1 MNTVTMR
8 AGLERGRIELRQ
20 NLTNG
25 QELWGVLFFPVL
37 GFIVMYFLRGSTV
50 PGTSFSLGTQAV
62 PGILAM
68 TAAFNGMTALA
79 MTMTMDREDGTLLR
93 LKATPHGVPGY
104 LAGKVISRAGTTVV
118 GLLVP
123 MLAAALLFD
132 GLQVSWLT
140 LLWVLALGLV
150 ALLPLGAIMGSLANS
165 TQGLSIVTLPIMVL
179 MAISGLFYPI
189 TGFPDWLQSIA
200 QVFPLYWLGLGLR
213 SALLPD
219 SVAVAEIGESWRHL
233 ETIGVLGAWAVIGLL
248 LAPPVLRRM
257 ARRESGSA
265 VAARQEKAMQRLDVR
280 QR

>member
-140 LLWVLALGLV
+140 LLWVLILGLV